1 MNQIIKVNDHD
12 VSVIEWNNERV
23 ITTAQLADV
32 YEANEQQVQQNFNNH
47 QDNFTEG
54 KHYILLKGDELKS
67 FKRYFDN
74 IEVDT
79 GVSKFA
85 SQLYLWTRRG
95 ASRHCKILDTEKAW
109 EQFDTMEES
118 YFNPKASEHKC
129 IEDVLIESLQEMK
142 SMRERL
148 NTQDNKIGTVETKLD
163 GIKEIVAMNSIDWR
177 EETGN
182 LIRKMSVEQGGGQA
196 FSQIRTE
203 SYEQLEKRMG
213 ANLKTRLTFKR
224 GRMADEGVCKS
235 KRDKLSYLDI
245 IAEDK
250 KLIEGYVAIVKEMA
264 IKYGV
269 V

>member
-1 MNQIIKVNDHD
+1 MHQVVKVNNYN
-12 VSVIEWNNERV
+12 VSVVEWNNERV

-32 YEANEQQVQQNFNNH
+32 YETDVNNVQNNLNRN
-47 QDNFTEG
+47 QDRFEEG
-54 KHYILLKGDELKS
+54 KHYFLLKGEELKA
-67 FKRYFDN
+67 FKSQ
-74 IEVDT
+74 VT
-79 GVSKFA
+79 GSDLPIIDKFA
-85 SQLYLWTRRG
+85 SQFYLWTRRG
-95 ASRHCKILDTEKAW
+95 ASRHCKLLGTDKAW
-109 EQFDTMEES
+109 DQFDAMEEA
-118 YFNPKASEHKC
+118 YFNPSKPKC

-148 NTQDNKIGTVETKLD
+148 NIQDTKLD
-163 GIKEIVAMNSIDWR
+163 TVESKLEGIKEVVAMNSIDWR

-203 SYEQLEKRMG
+203 SYELLEKRMG
-213 ANLKTRLTFKR
+213 VNLKTRLTFKR

-245 IAEDK
+245 IGEDK

-264 IKYGV
+264 IKYGAV
-269 V
+269 